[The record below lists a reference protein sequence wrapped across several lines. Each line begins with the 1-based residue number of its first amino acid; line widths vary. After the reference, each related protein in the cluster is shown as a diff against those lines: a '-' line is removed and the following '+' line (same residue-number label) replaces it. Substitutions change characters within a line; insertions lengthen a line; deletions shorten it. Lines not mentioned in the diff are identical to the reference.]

1 MSAFGPS
8 GKLVEERVSA
18 GSINPDMQ
26 ESIESRLVAGLDP
39 TYLHVENESHMHA
52 GPADA
57 QTHFKA
63 VVVSPVFAGKRL
75 VARHQQVYALLKE
88 QLAGE
93 LHALALH
100 TYTEDEWEEHAH
112 QYPASPSCLG
122 GSKRESAG
130 H

>member
-1 MSAFGPS
+1 MNAATRTNMQAMIETRLAQGLQPS
-8 GKLVEERVSA
+8 
-18 GSINPDMQ
+18 
-26 ESIESRLVAGLDP
+26 
-39 TYLHVENESHMHA
+39 YLHVENESHMHA

-63 VVVSPVFAGKRL
+63 VVVSGVFTGKRL
-75 VARHQQVYALLKE
+75 VARHQQVYGLLKE
-88 QLAGE
+88 QLEGE

-100 TYTEDEWEEHAH
+100 TYTDEEWEQHAH